1 MYIFIRDLLYFIS
14 SNTFLFLEMAN
25 IKLNSSSRLFSD
37 VFYLRT
43 SQYCNKKV
51 RLPELFI
58 CFFLSKKTPFNI
70 NVSSKQ
76 KRFLRAHG
84 APAYVL
90 SRRVARLLT
99 HQLACTPIPSS
110 LLLFLPKTS
119 LLRCWVSGLLQIAP
133 VYPSCPSTRGSPSH
147 LRNLSR

>member
-43 SQYCNKKV
+43 SVC
-51 RLPELFI
+51 I